1 MITITFFQNREGKQ
15 LGFSSLGHAGYADAG
30 LDIVCAGVSAL
41 VTNTINSIDE
51 LTSAEFDLETEQET
65 GEIRFSLHRPA
76 SDDADLLI
84 QSLILGLKG
93 IQKDYGDEYLVLDF
107 KEV

>member
-1 MITITFFQNREGKQ
+1 MKKIMCFIIVVAVIFGTTTW
-15 LGFSSLGHAGYADAG
+15 GFASTKDE
-30 LDIVCAGVSAL
+30 
-41 VTNTINSIDE
+41 NTINSIDE